1 MRHLLILISLLSTL
15 SFIGCRDESDA
26 IYLIDRAES
35 LLKSDPDS
43 SHILL
48 DSIAVPDNLS
58 DKLLA
63 RWCMLS
69 GKVADTLYTD
79 LPYVQQLLRA
89 QAYYKSHGTK
99 QEQAKIGLY
108 LGRSYVEDKEN
119 EKAMKVYLQALDIA
133 LRSEDYNQ
141 AGYICSYMG
150 DLYDF
155 EGNYLLGKD
164 KYKEA
169 ESYFRKAGNMRSS
182 AFALRDVGRM
192 YAFSDSL
199 DIALIFL
206 LKADTIIVEVGDS
219 SDIGT
224 IYNGIGNIY
233 NMLGNKELAKLYLW
247 KNVNMSDFDDAPS
260 YRTLAGIYIEEGDF
274 KNARICL
281 EKASVPSFNDMTRF
295 SVLYGYSLL
304 EKAEG
309 NWEKAWFY
317 LDEYNS
323 ASDSILTIRN
333 RENII
338 KIEKEYEHLKIS
350 LENMRLKS
358 DKQKYFIYWVISV
371 SILLILLWVFQ
382 IRIDRKNKRLLKQE
396 IDLSNKSN
404 ELFRLRDNLRNKQ
417 DRLEALSIQ
426 LSEKNEKLNELD
438 SREKLEKEYEQIKKE
453 EETLVLRIAERR
465 KDLFLSSAIAKKVIK
480 LSQKVVP
487 GATKSPLSEKD
498 WQNIITQ
505 VNEVYPFLADRLAA
519 FNLSAAELRYCYL
532 SLLGLDSIGESI
544 LLHIQP
550 DSVNKRR
557 QRVRQ
562 RLGIIAKELDLC
574 AYLIKLSQKVV
585 PGATKSPL
593 SEKDWQNIITQVNE
607 VYPFLADRLAAFNL
621 SAAELRYCYLSL
633 LGLDSIGESILLHIQ
648 PDSVNKRRQR
658 VRQRLGIIAKELD
671 LCAYLINSVQ

>member
-465 KDLFLSSAIAKKVIK
+465 KDLDLSSAIAKKVIK

-574 AYLIKLSQKVV
+574 AYLI
-585 PGATKSPL
+585 
-593 SEKDWQNIITQVNE
+593 
-607 VYPFLADRLAAFNL
+607 
-621 SAAELRYCYLSL
+621 
-633 LGLDSIGESILLHIQ
+633 
-648 PDSVNKRRQR
+648 
-658 VRQRLGIIAKELD
+658 
-671 LCAYLINSVQ
+671 NSVQ

>member
-465 KDLFLSSAIAKKVIK
+465 KDLFLSSAITKKVIK

-498 WQNIITQ
+498 WQNM
-505 VNEVYPFLADRLAA
+505 
-519 FNLSAAELRYCYL
+519 
-532 SLLGLDSIGESI
+532 
-544 LLHIQP
+544 
-550 DSVNKRR
+550 
-557 QRVRQ
+557 
-562 RLGIIAKELDLC
+562 
-574 AYLIKLSQKVV
+574 
-585 PGATKSPL
+585 
-593 SEKDWQNIITQVNE
+593 ITQVNE

>member
-182 AFALRDVGRM
+182 AFALRDVGRI

-465 KDLFLSSAIAKKVIK
+465 KDLFLSFAIAKKVIK

-574 AYLIKLSQKVV
+574 AYLI
-585 PGATKSPL
+585 
-593 SEKDWQNIITQVNE
+593 
-607 VYPFLADRLAAFNL
+607 
-621 SAAELRYCYLSL
+621 
-633 LGLDSIGESILLHIQ
+633 
-648 PDSVNKRRQR
+648 
-658 VRQRLGIIAKELD
+658 
-671 LCAYLINSVQ
+671 NSVQ

>member
-26 IYLIDRAES
+26 TYLIDRAES

-43 SHILL
+43 SLILL

-63 RWCMLS
+63 RWCMLY
-69 GKVADTLYTD
+69 GRVADTLYTD
-79 LPYVQQLLRA
+79 LPYIQQLLRA
-89 QAYYKSHGTK
+89 QAYYEDHGTK

-133 LRSEDYNQ
+133 LRCEDYNQ

-155 EGNYLLGKD
+155 EGDYLLGKD

-182 AFALRDVGRM
+182 AFALQDIGRM

-199 DIALIFL
+199 DIALTFL

-233 NMLGNKELAKLYLW
+233 NMLDNKELAKLYLW
-247 KNVNMSDFDDAPS
+247 KDINMSDFDDAPS

-338 KIEKEYEHLKIS
+338 KMEKEYEHLKIS

-404 ELFRLRDNLRNKQ
+404 ELFRLRDNLRIKQ

-438 SREKLEKEYEQIKKE
+438 SREKLEKEYEQIEKE

-498 WQNIITQ
+498 WQNM
-505 VNEVYPFLADRLAA
+505 
-519 FNLSAAELRYCYL
+519 
-532 SLLGLDSIGESI
+532 
-544 LLHIQP
+544 
-550 DSVNKRR
+550 
-557 QRVRQ
+557 
-562 RLGIIAKELDLC
+562 
-574 AYLIKLSQKVV
+574 
-585 PGATKSPL
+585 
-593 SEKDWQNIITQVNE
+593 ITQVNE

>member
-26 IYLIDRAES
+26 TYLIDRAES

-43 SHILL
+43 SLILL

-63 RWCMLS
+63 RWCMLY
-69 GKVADTLYTD
+69 GRVADTLYTD
-79 LPYVQQLLRA
+79 LPYIQQLLRA
-89 QAYYKSHGTK
+89 QAYYEDHGTK

-133 LRSEDYNQ
+133 LRCENYNQ

-155 EGNYLLGKD
+155 EGDYLLGKD

-182 AFALRDVGRM
+182 AFALQDIGRM

-199 DIALIFL
+199 DIALTFL

-233 NMLGNKELAKLYLW
+233 NMLDNKELAKLYLW
-247 KNVNMSDFDDAPS
+247 KDINMSDFDDAPS

-338 KIEKEYEHLKIS
+338 KMEKEYEHLKIS

-574 AYLIKLSQKVV
+574 AYLI
-585 PGATKSPL
+585 
-593 SEKDWQNIITQVNE
+593 
-607 VYPFLADRLAAFNL
+607 
-621 SAAELRYCYLSL
+621 
-633 LGLDSIGESILLHIQ
+633 
-648 PDSVNKRRQR
+648 
-658 VRQRLGIIAKELD
+658 
-671 LCAYLINSVQ
+671 NSVQ

>member
-199 DIALIFL
+199 DITLIFL

-574 AYLIKLSQKVV
+574 AYLI
-585 PGATKSPL
+585 
-593 SEKDWQNIITQVNE
+593 
-607 VYPFLADRLAAFNL
+607 
-621 SAAELRYCYLSL
+621 
-633 LGLDSIGESILLHIQ
+633 
-648 PDSVNKRRQR
+648 
-658 VRQRLGIIAKELD
+658 
-671 LCAYLINSVQ
+671 NSVQ

>member
-119 EKAMKVYLQALDIA
+119 EKVMKVYLQALDIA

-574 AYLIKLSQKVV
+574 AYLI
-585 PGATKSPL
+585 
-593 SEKDWQNIITQVNE
+593 
-607 VYPFLADRLAAFNL
+607 
-621 SAAELRYCYLSL
+621 
-633 LGLDSIGESILLHIQ
+633 
-648 PDSVNKRRQR
+648 
-658 VRQRLGIIAKELD
+658 
-671 LCAYLINSVQ
+671 NSVQ

>member
-358 DKQKYFIYWVISV
+358 DKQNYFIYLVISV

-574 AYLIKLSQKVV
+574 AYLI
-585 PGATKSPL
+585 
-593 SEKDWQNIITQVNE
+593 
-607 VYPFLADRLAAFNL
+607 
-621 SAAELRYCYLSL
+621 
-633 LGLDSIGESILLHIQ
+633 
-648 PDSVNKRRQR
+648 
-658 VRQRLGIIAKELD
+658 
-671 LCAYLINSVQ
+671 NSVQ

>member
-26 IYLIDRAES
+26 TYLIDRAES

-43 SHILL
+43 SLILL

-63 RWCMLS
+63 RWCMLY
-69 GKVADTLYTD
+69 GRVADTLYTD
-79 LPYVQQLLRA
+79 LPYIQQLLRA
-89 QAYYKSHGTK
+89 QAYYEDHGTK

-133 LRSEDYNQ
+133 LRCEDYNQ

-155 EGNYLLGKD
+155 EGDYLLGKD

-233 NMLGNKELAKLYLW
+233 NMLDNKELAKLYLW
-247 KNVNMSDFDDAPS
+247 KDINMSDFDDAPS

-338 KIEKEYEHLKIS
+338 KMEKEYEHLKIS
-350 LENMRLKS
+350 LENMRLRS
-358 DKQKYFIYWVISV
+358 DKQTYLIYLIISV

-404 ELFRLRDNLRNKQ
+404 ELFRLRDNLRIKQ

-498 WQNIITQ
+498 WQNM
-505 VNEVYPFLADRLAA
+505 
-519 FNLSAAELRYCYL
+519 
-532 SLLGLDSIGESI
+532 
-544 LLHIQP
+544 
-550 DSVNKRR
+550 
-557 QRVRQ
+557 
-562 RLGIIAKELDLC
+562 
-574 AYLIKLSQKVV
+574 
-585 PGATKSPL
+585 
-593 SEKDWQNIITQVNE
+593 ITQVNE

>member
-1 MRHLLILISLLSTL
+1 MRHLLILISLLSTF
-15 SFIGCRDESDA
+15 SFIGCKDESDA
-26 IYLIDRAES
+26 TYLIDRAES

-43 SHILL
+43 SLILL

-79 LPYVQQLLRA
+79 LPYVQQLRRA
-89 QAYYKSHGTK
+89 QAYYEDHGTK

-155 EGNYLLGKD
+155 KGDYLLGKD

-182 AFALRDVGRM
+182 AFALQDIGRM

-199 DIALIFL
+199 DIALTFL
-206 LKADTIIVEVGDS
+206 LKANTIIVEVGDS

-233 NMLGNKELAKLYLW
+233 NMLDNKELAKLYLW
-247 KNVNMSDFDDAPS
+247 KDINMSDFDDAPS

-574 AYLIKLSQKVV
+574 AYLI
-585 PGATKSPL
+585 
-593 SEKDWQNIITQVNE
+593 
-607 VYPFLADRLAAFNL
+607 
-621 SAAELRYCYLSL
+621 
-633 LGLDSIGESILLHIQ
+633 
-648 PDSVNKRRQR
+648 
-658 VRQRLGIIAKELD
+658 
-671 LCAYLINSVQ
+671 NSVQ

>member
-119 EKAMKVYLQALDIA
+119 EKAIKVYLQALDIA

-574 AYLIKLSQKVV
+574 AYLI
-585 PGATKSPL
+585 
-593 SEKDWQNIITQVNE
+593 
-607 VYPFLADRLAAFNL
+607 
-621 SAAELRYCYLSL
+621 
-633 LGLDSIGESILLHIQ
+633 
-648 PDSVNKRRQR
+648 
-658 VRQRLGIIAKELD
+658 
-671 LCAYLINSVQ
+671 NSVQ

>member
-69 GKVADTLYTD
+69 GKVADTLYMD

-574 AYLIKLSQKVV
+574 AYLI
-585 PGATKSPL
+585 
-593 SEKDWQNIITQVNE
+593 
-607 VYPFLADRLAAFNL
+607 
-621 SAAELRYCYLSL
+621 
-633 LGLDSIGESILLHIQ
+633 
-648 PDSVNKRRQR
+648 
-658 VRQRLGIIAKELD
+658 
-671 LCAYLINSVQ
+671 NSVQ

>member
-1 MRHLLILISLLSTL
+1 MGHLLILISLLSTL

-26 IYLIDRAES
+26 TYLIDRAES

-43 SHILL
+43 SLILL

-63 RWCMLS
+63 RWCMLY
-69 GKVADTLYTD
+69 GRVADTLYTD
-79 LPYVQQLLRA
+79 LPYIQQLLRA
-89 QAYYKSHGTK
+89 QAYYEDHGTK

-133 LRSEDYNQ
+133 LRCEDYNQ

-155 EGNYLLGKD
+155 EGDYLLGKD

-182 AFALRDVGRM
+182 AFALQDIGRM

-199 DIALIFL
+199 DIALTFL

-233 NMLGNKELAKLYLW
+233 NMLDNKELAKLYLW
-247 KNVNMSDFDDAPS
+247 KDINMSDFDDAPS

-338 KIEKEYEHLKIS
+338 KMEKEYEHLKIS
-350 LENMRLKS
+350 LENMRLRS
-358 DKQKYFIYWVISV
+358 DKQTYLIYLIISV

-404 ELFRLRDNLRNKQ
+404 ELFRLRDNLRIKQ
-417 DRLEALSIQ
+417 DRLEALSIL

-498 WQNIITQ
+498 WQNM
-505 VNEVYPFLADRLAA
+505 
-519 FNLSAAELRYCYL
+519 
-532 SLLGLDSIGESI
+532 
-544 LLHIQP
+544 
-550 DSVNKRR
+550 
-557 QRVRQ
+557 
-562 RLGIIAKELDLC
+562 
-574 AYLIKLSQKVV
+574 
-585 PGATKSPL
+585 
-593 SEKDWQNIITQVNE
+593 ITQVNE

>member
-281 EKASVPSFNDMTRF
+281 EKASVPSFYDMTRF

-574 AYLIKLSQKVV
+574 AYLIN
-585 PGATKSPL
+585 G
-593 SEKDWQNIITQVNE
+593 
-607 VYPFLADRLAAFNL
+607 
-621 SAAELRYCYLSL
+621 
-633 LGLDSIGESILLHIQ
+633 
-648 PDSVNKRRQR
+648 
-658 VRQRLGIIAKELD
+658 
-671 LCAYLINSVQ
+671 VQ

>member
-69 GKVADTLYTD
+69 GKLADTLYTD

-574 AYLIKLSQKVV
+574 AYLI
-585 PGATKSPL
+585 
-593 SEKDWQNIITQVNE
+593 
-607 VYPFLADRLAAFNL
+607 
-621 SAAELRYCYLSL
+621 
-633 LGLDSIGESILLHIQ
+633 
-648 PDSVNKRRQR
+648 
-658 VRQRLGIIAKELD
+658 
-671 LCAYLINSVQ
+671 NSVQ

>member
-141 AGYICSYMG
+141 AGCICSYMG

-574 AYLIKLSQKVV
+574 AYLI
-585 PGATKSPL
+585 
-593 SEKDWQNIITQVNE
+593 
-607 VYPFLADRLAAFNL
+607 
-621 SAAELRYCYLSL
+621 
-633 LGLDSIGESILLHIQ
+633 
-648 PDSVNKRRQR
+648 
-658 VRQRLGIIAKELD
+658 
-671 LCAYLINSVQ
+671 NSVQ

>member
-233 NMLGNKELAKLYLW
+233 NMLGNKELAKLHLW

-574 AYLIKLSQKVV
+574 AYLI
-585 PGATKSPL
+585 
-593 SEKDWQNIITQVNE
+593 
-607 VYPFLADRLAAFNL
+607 
-621 SAAELRYCYLSL
+621 
-633 LGLDSIGESILLHIQ
+633 
-648 PDSVNKRRQR
+648 
-658 VRQRLGIIAKELD
+658 
-671 LCAYLINSVQ
+671 NSVQ

>member
-574 AYLIKLSQKVV
+574 AYLI
-585 PGATKSPL
+585 
-593 SEKDWQNIITQVNE
+593 N
-607 VYPFLADRLAAFNL
+607 
-621 SAAELRYCYLSL
+621 
-633 LGLDSIGESILLHIQ
+633 
-648 PDSVNKRRQR
+648 R
-658 VRQRLGIIAKELD
+658 VQ
-671 LCAYLINSVQ
+671 

>member
-164 KYKEA
+164 EYKEA

-574 AYLIKLSQKVV
+574 AYLI
-585 PGATKSPL
+585 
-593 SEKDWQNIITQVNE
+593 
-607 VYPFLADRLAAFNL
+607 
-621 SAAELRYCYLSL
+621 
-633 LGLDSIGESILLHIQ
+633 
-648 PDSVNKRRQR
+648 
-658 VRQRLGIIAKELD
+658 
-671 LCAYLINSVQ
+671 NSVQ

>member
-1 MRHLLILISLLSTL
+1 MF
-15 SFIGCRDESDA
+15 SFIGCKDESDA
-26 IYLIDRAES
+26 TYLIDRAES

-43 SHILL
+43 SLILL

-79 LPYVQQLLRA
+79 LPYVQQLRRA
-89 QAYYKSHGTK
+89 QAYYEDHGTK

-155 EGNYLLGKD
+155 KGDYLLGKD

-182 AFALRDVGRM
+182 AFALQDIGRM

-199 DIALIFL
+199 DIALTFL

-233 NMLGNKELAKLYLW
+233 NMLDNKELAKLYLW
-247 KNVNMSDFDDAPS
+247 KDINMSDFDDAPS

-338 KIEKEYEHLKIS
+338 KMEKEYEHLKIS

-404 ELFRLRDNLRNKQ
+404 ELFRLRDNLRIKQ

-498 WQNIITQ
+498 WQNM
-505 VNEVYPFLADRLAA
+505 
-519 FNLSAAELRYCYL
+519 
-532 SLLGLDSIGESI
+532 
-544 LLHIQP
+544 
-550 DSVNKRR
+550 
-557 QRVRQ
+557 
-562 RLGIIAKELDLC
+562 
-574 AYLIKLSQKVV
+574 
-585 PGATKSPL
+585 
-593 SEKDWQNIITQVNE
+593 ITQVNE

>member
-133 LRSEDYNQ
+133 LRSENYNQ

-574 AYLIKLSQKVV
+574 AYLI
-585 PGATKSPL
+585 
-593 SEKDWQNIITQVNE
+593 
-607 VYPFLADRLAAFNL
+607 
-621 SAAELRYCYLSL
+621 
-633 LGLDSIGESILLHIQ
+633 
-648 PDSVNKRRQR
+648 
-658 VRQRLGIIAKELD
+658 
-671 LCAYLINSVQ
+671 NSVQ

>member
-309 NWEKAWFY
+309 NWEKACY

-574 AYLIKLSQKVV
+574 AYLI
-585 PGATKSPL
+585 
-593 SEKDWQNIITQVNE
+593 
-607 VYPFLADRLAAFNL
+607 
-621 SAAELRYCYLSL
+621 
-633 LGLDSIGESILLHIQ
+633 
-648 PDSVNKRRQR
+648 
-658 VRQRLGIIAKELD
+658 
-671 LCAYLINSVQ
+671 NSVQ

>member
-1 MRHLLILISLLSTL
+1 MRHLLILILLLSTL
-15 SFIGCRDESDA
+15 SFIGCKDESEA
-26 IYLIDRAES
+26 TYLIDRAES

-43 SHILL
+43 SLILL

-557 QRVRQ
+557 
-562 RLGIIAKELDLC
+562 K
-574 AYLIKLSQKVV
+574 
-585 PGATKSPL
+585 
-593 SEKDWQNIITQVNE
+593 
-607 VYPFLADRLAAFNL
+607 
-621 SAAELRYCYLSL
+621 
-633 LGLDSIGESILLHIQ
+633 
-648 PDSVNKRRQR
+648 R

>member
-371 SILLILLWVFQ
+371 YILLILLWVFQ

-574 AYLIKLSQKVV
+574 AYLI
-585 PGATKSPL
+585 
-593 SEKDWQNIITQVNE
+593 
-607 VYPFLADRLAAFNL
+607 
-621 SAAELRYCYLSL
+621 
-633 LGLDSIGESILLHIQ
+633 
-648 PDSVNKRRQR
+648 
-658 VRQRLGIIAKELD
+658 
-671 LCAYLINSVQ
+671 NSVQ

>member
-338 KIEKEYEHLKIS
+338 KMEKEYEHLKIS
-350 LENMRLKS
+350 LENMRLRS
-358 DKQKYFIYWVISV
+358 DKQTYLIYLIISV

-574 AYLIKLSQKVV
+574 AYLI
-585 PGATKSPL
+585 
-593 SEKDWQNIITQVNE
+593 
-607 VYPFLADRLAAFNL
+607 
-621 SAAELRYCYLSL
+621 
-633 LGLDSIGESILLHIQ
+633 
-648 PDSVNKRRQR
+648 
-658 VRQRLGIIAKELD
+658 
-671 LCAYLINSVQ
+671 NSVQ

>member
-26 IYLIDRAES
+26 TYLIDRAES

-43 SHILL
+43 SLILL

-487 GATKSPLSEKD
+487 GATKSL
-498 WQNIITQ
+498 
-505 VNEVYPFLADRLAA
+505 
-519 FNLSAAELRYCYL
+519 
-532 SLLGLDSIGESI
+532 
-544 LLHIQP
+544 
-550 DSVNKRR
+550 
-557 QRVRQ
+557 
-562 RLGIIAKELDLC
+562 
-574 AYLIKLSQKVV
+574 
-585 PGATKSPL
+585 L

>member
-1 MRHLLILISLLSTL
+1 
-15 SFIGCRDESDA
+15 
-26 IYLIDRAES
+26 
-35 LLKSDPDS
+35 
-43 SHILL
+43 
-48 DSIAVPDNLS
+48 
-58 DKLLA
+58 
-63 RWCMLS
+63 MLS

-453 EETLVLRIAERR
+453 EETLVLRIEERR

-574 AYLIKLSQKVV
+574 AYLI
-585 PGATKSPL
+585 
-593 SEKDWQNIITQVNE
+593 
-607 VYPFLADRLAAFNL
+607 
-621 SAAELRYCYLSL
+621 
-633 LGLDSIGESILLHIQ
+633 
-648 PDSVNKRRQR
+648 
-658 VRQRLGIIAKELD
+658 
-671 LCAYLINSVQ
+671 NSVQ

>member
-550 DSVNKRR
+550 DS
-557 QRVRQ
+557 
-562 RLGIIAKELDLC
+562 E
-574 AYLIKLSQKVV
+574 
-585 PGATKSPL
+585 
-593 SEKDWQNIITQVNE
+593 
-607 VYPFLADRLAAFNL
+607 
-621 SAAELRYCYLSL
+621 
-633 LGLDSIGESILLHIQ
+633 
-648 PDSVNKRRQR
+648 NKRRQR

>member
-224 IYNGIGNIY
+224 IYNGIGNIN

-574 AYLIKLSQKVV
+574 AYLI
-585 PGATKSPL
+585 
-593 SEKDWQNIITQVNE
+593 
-607 VYPFLADRLAAFNL
+607 
-621 SAAELRYCYLSL
+621 
-633 LGLDSIGESILLHIQ
+633 
-648 PDSVNKRRQR
+648 
-658 VRQRLGIIAKELD
+658 
-671 LCAYLINSVQ
+671 NSVQ

>member
-48 DSIAVPDNLS
+48 DSIAVPDSLS

-574 AYLIKLSQKVV
+574 AYLI
-585 PGATKSPL
+585 
-593 SEKDWQNIITQVNE
+593 
-607 VYPFLADRLAAFNL
+607 
-621 SAAELRYCYLSL
+621 
-633 LGLDSIGESILLHIQ
+633 
-648 PDSVNKRRQR
+648 
-658 VRQRLGIIAKELD
+658 
-671 LCAYLINSVQ
+671 NSVQ

>member
-26 IYLIDRAES
+26 TYLIDRAES

-358 DKQKYFIYWVISV
+358 DKQTYLIYLIISV

-574 AYLIKLSQKVV
+574 AYLI
-585 PGATKSPL
+585 
-593 SEKDWQNIITQVNE
+593 
-607 VYPFLADRLAAFNL
+607 
-621 SAAELRYCYLSL
+621 
-633 LGLDSIGESILLHIQ
+633 
-648 PDSVNKRRQR
+648 
-658 VRQRLGIIAKELD
+658 
-671 LCAYLINSVQ
+671 NSVQ

>member
-323 ASDSILTIRN
+323 ASDLILTIRN

-574 AYLIKLSQKVV
+574 AYLI
-585 PGATKSPL
+585 
-593 SEKDWQNIITQVNE
+593 
-607 VYPFLADRLAAFNL
+607 
-621 SAAELRYCYLSL
+621 
-633 LGLDSIGESILLHIQ
+633 
-648 PDSVNKRRQR
+648 
-658 VRQRLGIIAKELD
+658 
-671 LCAYLINSVQ
+671 NSVQ

>member
-532 SLLGLDSIGESI
+532 SLLGLDSIG
-544 LLHIQP
+544 
-550 DSVNKRR
+550 
-557 QRVRQ
+557 
-562 RLGIIAKELDLC
+562 G
-574 AYLIKLSQKVV
+574 
-585 PGATKSPL
+585 
-593 SEKDWQNIITQVNE
+593 
-607 VYPFLADRLAAFNL
+607 
-621 SAAELRYCYLSL
+621 
-633 LGLDSIGESILLHIQ
+633 SILLHIQ

>member
-519 FNLSAAELRYCYL
+519 FNLSAAE
-532 SLLGLDSIGESI
+532 S
-544 LLHIQP
+544 
-550 DSVNKRR
+550 
-557 QRVRQ
+557 
-562 RLGIIAKELDLC
+562 
-574 AYLIKLSQKVV
+574 
-585 PGATKSPL
+585 
-593 SEKDWQNIITQVNE
+593 
-607 VYPFLADRLAAFNL
+607 
-621 SAAELRYCYLSL
+621 RYCYLSL

>member
-26 IYLIDRAES
+26 TYLIDRAES

-43 SHILL
+43 SLILL

-574 AYLIKLSQKVV
+574 AYLI
-585 PGATKSPL
+585 
-593 SEKDWQNIITQVNE
+593 
-607 VYPFLADRLAAFNL
+607 
-621 SAAELRYCYLSL
+621 
-633 LGLDSIGESILLHIQ
+633 
-648 PDSVNKRRQR
+648 
-658 VRQRLGIIAKELD
+658 
-671 LCAYLINSVQ
+671 NSVQ

>member
-281 EKASVPSFNDMTRF
+281 EKAINDMTRF

-574 AYLIKLSQKVV
+574 AYLI
-585 PGATKSPL
+585 
-593 SEKDWQNIITQVNE
+593 
-607 VYPFLADRLAAFNL
+607 
-621 SAAELRYCYLSL
+621 
-633 LGLDSIGESILLHIQ
+633 
-648 PDSVNKRRQR
+648 
-658 VRQRLGIIAKELD
+658 
-671 LCAYLINSVQ
+671 NSVQ

>member
-26 IYLIDRAES
+26 TYLIDRAES

-43 SHILL
+43 SLILL

-63 RWCMLS
+63 RWCMLY
-69 GKVADTLYTD
+69 GRVADTLYTD
-79 LPYVQQLLRA
+79 LPYIQQLLRA
-89 QAYYKSHGTK
+89 QAYYEDHGTK

-133 LRSEDYNQ
+133 LRCEDYNQ

-155 EGNYLLGKD
+155 EGDYLLGKD

-182 AFALRDVGRM
+182 AFALQDIGRM

-199 DIALIFL
+199 DIALTFL

-233 NMLGNKELAKLYLW
+233 NMLDNKELAKLYLW
-247 KNVNMSDFDDAPS
+247 KDINMSDFDDAPS
-260 YRTLAGIYIEEGDF
+260 YRTLAGIYREEGDF

-338 KIEKEYEHLKIS
+338 KMEKEYEHLKIS
-350 LENMRLKS
+350 LENMRLRS
-358 DKQKYFIYWVISV
+358 DKQTYLIYLIISV

-404 ELFRLRDNLRNKQ
+404 ELFRLRDNLRIKQ

-498 WQNIITQ
+498 WQNM
-505 VNEVYPFLADRLAA
+505 
-519 FNLSAAELRYCYL
+519 
-532 SLLGLDSIGESI
+532 
-544 LLHIQP
+544 
-550 DSVNKRR
+550 
-557 QRVRQ
+557 
-562 RLGIIAKELDLC
+562 
-574 AYLIKLSQKVV
+574 
-585 PGATKSPL
+585 
-593 SEKDWQNIITQVNE
+593 ITQVNE

>member
-15 SFIGCRDESDA
+15 SFIGCRDESEA
-26 IYLIDRAES
+26 TYLIDRAES

-233 NMLGNKELAKLYLW
+233 NMLDNKELAKLYLW

-574 AYLIKLSQKVV
+574 AYLI
-585 PGATKSPL
+585 
-593 SEKDWQNIITQVNE
+593 
-607 VYPFLADRLAAFNL
+607 
-621 SAAELRYCYLSL
+621 
-633 LGLDSIGESILLHIQ
+633 
-648 PDSVNKRRQR
+648 
-658 VRQRLGIIAKELD
+658 
-671 LCAYLINSVQ
+671 NSVQ